1 MHVSL
6 QERLSTMTNSLTN
19 QIAVVTGASSGIG
32 RALAI
37 ALAAEGVAVFLA
49 ARRAENLQ
57 AVAKTI
63 HEANEKARVW
73 VCPTDLSRELDIER
87 LRSAVERET
96 GSLDILVHCG
106 GAYGRGAMNQVTGA
120 EFDELYQANVRGP
133 FLLTN
138 AVLPMLRARKG
149 QIVFV
154 NSSVGVSARAGV
166 GQFSATQHALRA
178 VADVFR
184 EEVNLDGIRVLNM
197 HLGRTA
203 TPRMQALYERDAKLY
218 RPEALMQPEDV
229 VAMAVAALRL
239 PRTAEVTELH
249 MRPLAKSY

>member
-1 MHVSL
+1 
-6 QERLSTMTNSLTN
+6 MTNSFTN
-19 QIAVVTGASSGIG
+19 QVAVVTGASSGIG

-37 ALAAEGVAVFLA
+37 ALAAEGAAVFLA

-63 HEANEKARVW
+63 QDVNDKARVW
-73 VCPTDLSRELDIER
+73 VCPTDLCKESDIDR
-87 LRSAVERET
+87 LRSVIERDA
-96 GSLDILVHCG
+96 GSLDILVHSG
-106 GAYGRGAMNQVTGA
+106 GAYGRGAMNQVTAA
-120 EFDELYQANVRGP
+120 EFDELYAANVRGP

-138 AVLPMLRARKG
+138 AVLPMLQVRKG
-149 QIVFV
+149 QIVFI
-154 NSSVGVSARAGV
+154 NSSVGLSARAGV

-178 VADVFR
+178 VANAFR

-203 TPRMQALYERDAKLY
+203 TPRIQALYERDAKLY

-229 VAMAVAALRL
+229 AAMAVAALRL
-239 PRTAEVTELH
+239 PRTAEVTEIH